1 MAGAENGVSRLRHIA
16 LLYTDA
22 AEYFSTLS
30 AFVLAGVAAGEN
42 VMVAIPEPK
51 AAQLHRLLPP
61 ADASSVTFADMAEL
75 GRNPARIMPA
85 IEAFLGQPAG
95 RPARYVGE
103 PIWPGRTGA
112 EIGEATLH
120 EALINSALRGSNV
133 TVLCPYDVTDL
144 PAQVVADARST
155 HPVLIEDGRQ
165 TPSASYA
172 GPGQL
177 PAGCPR
183 PLPLPPSDAAS
194 LSYDLD
200 LRPVRELVSIRAA
213 QAGIDADRVGD
224 MVLAVNEVAA
234 NTLRHTGASGTVRV
248 WLADHE
254 LICELQDEGRITD
267 PLAGRRLPAQDRPGG
282 KGLWMVNQVCDLV
295 ELRSTSAGTVV
306 RLHMRADS
314 QPDRAAL
321 ARS

>member
-1 MAGAENGVSRLRHIA
+1 MAGADNGASRLRHIA
-16 LLYTDA
+16 LLYTDV
-22 AEYFSTLS
+22 AEYYSTL
-30 AFVLAGVAAGEN
+30 ATFVLGGVAAGEG
-42 VMVAIPEPK
+42 VMVAIPEPR
-51 AAQLHRLLPP
+51 ATQLHQLLP
-61 ADASSVTFADMAEL
+61 ATDASFVIFADMAEL

-85 IEAFLGQPAG
+85 IEEFLDGVAD

-133 TVLCPYDVTDL
+133 TVLCPYDVADL
-144 PAQVVADARST
+144 PEQVVADARRT
-155 HPVLIEDGRQ
+155 HPTLIEDGHQ
-165 TPSASYA
+165 TPSVSY
-172 GPGQL
+172 PSSNQL

-183 PLPLPPSDAAS
+183 PLPRPPADAAC
-194 LSYDLD
+194 LRYDIE
-200 LRPVRELVSIRAA
+200 LRPVRDLVRLHATK
-213 QAGIDADRVGD
+213 AGVDADRVSD
-224 MVLAVNEVAA
+224 IVLAVNEVAA

-248 WLADHE
+248 WRTDHE

-306 RLHMRADS
+306 RLHMRASS